1 MKLSKLCSYLVNSN
15 SMSEEIRK
23 PVKPVKTRPGTMH
36 GLCKVHKHLLDE
48 CPPFRSIILA
58 LQSRT
63 YKLATS
69 LVSIL
74 NFLTKNEYK
83 VKDSFQF
90 AQEICKQDSTLS
102 MGSLDVDS

>member
-1 MKLSKLCSYLVNSN
+1 
-15 SMSEEIRK
+15 
-23 PVKPVKTRPGTMH
+23 MH